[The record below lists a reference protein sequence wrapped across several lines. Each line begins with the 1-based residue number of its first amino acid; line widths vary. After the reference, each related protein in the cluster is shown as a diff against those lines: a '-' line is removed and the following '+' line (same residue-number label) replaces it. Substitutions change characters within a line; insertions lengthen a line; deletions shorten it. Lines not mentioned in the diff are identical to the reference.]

1 MFLILCCADIY
12 WPFVVGEWPPGDIW
26 QELTPSTLH
35 AAIDQA
41 AAQSGIQINYTSG
54 RPAGAGAGEQWA
66 MIGYLDI
73 GSRAQYKCK
82 YIKHAAAR
90 EQGTLTKIVMGPRQY
105 CCSHRTQRRITD
117 NPGPWLMI
125 GGSLNS
131 VKRLNFNKINMQNNS
146 ATGQRCA
153 RNVQILKLC
162 RRIASVERAWSA
174 ARRLASSS
182 PLNCC
187 YS

>member
-82 YIKHAAAR
+82 YIKHTAAR
-90 EQGTLTKIVMGPRQY
+90 EQGTLTKIVMGPQQY
-105 CCSHRTQRRITD
+105 CCSHRTERRITD
-117 NPGPWLMI
+117 DPGPWLLT
-125 GGSLNS
+125 GGPLNS
-131 VKRLNFNKINMQNNS
+131 VKTLNFNKINTQKVNFRKSVLEMSKYWN
-146 ATGQRCA
+146 CA
-153 RNVQILKLC
+153 AGSPV
-162 RRIASVERAWSA
+162 WSEPDQ
-174 ARRLASSS
+174 L
-182 PLNCC
+182 PGGWLHHLL
-187 YS
+187 